1 MHYLIVREREHKVF
15 VVGIHQRKGN
25 IIMMIAPVDRVQA
38 HIIQYVMHPTHIPL
52 HAEAQAAC
60 ISGAGHH
67 WPGRRFLGNG
77 ERAGLFSV
85 DRFVKLT
92 QKVDRFQVL
101 SAAIA
106 VGHPLPRFA
115 RIVEVEH
122 GGDGIDAQAV
132 DMIFAQP
139 EQSTGDQKIA
149 HLGTSI
155 IKDVGAPLF
164 MLAFAGIGIFIEV
177 GAIKVAQGIL
187 VFGKVR
193 GHPVEQDA
201 DALLME
207 KIYEVLEVFR
217 RAIATR
223 RRKVARDLVAPRAVI
238 GIFGNWQ

>member
-1 MHYLIVREREHKVF
+1 
-15 VVGIHQRKGN
+15 
-25 IIMMIAPVDRVQA
+25 
-38 HIIQYVMHPTHIPL
+38 
-52 HAEAQAAC
+52 
-60 ISGAGHH
+60 
-67 WPGRRFLGNG
+67 
-77 ERAGLFSV
+77 
-85 DRFVKLT
+85 
-92 QKVDRFQVL
+92 
-101 SAAIA
+101 
-106 VGHPLPRFA
+106 
-115 RIVEVEH
+115 
-122 GGDGIDAQAV
+122 
-132 DMIFAQP
+132 MIFAQP
-139 EQSTGDQKIA
+139 EQSTGDQEIA
-149 HLGTSI
+149 YLGTSI